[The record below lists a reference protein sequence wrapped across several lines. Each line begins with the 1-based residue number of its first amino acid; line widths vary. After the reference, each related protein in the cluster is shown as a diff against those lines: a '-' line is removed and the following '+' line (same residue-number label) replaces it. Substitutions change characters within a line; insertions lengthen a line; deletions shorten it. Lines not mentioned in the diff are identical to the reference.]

1 MCFADA
7 GLDPQRLRVG
17 AVQMQQLLAI
27 LQRQVEPPLSAVLTR
42 LVQQKLFVSRVGQ
55 R

>member
-1 MCFADA
+1 MRFADA

-17 AVQMQQLLAI
+17 AVHMQQLFAI
-27 LQRQVEPPLSAVLTR
+27 LQRQVEPPLSAVLAS